1 MVSCNSNDTLSRS
14 AFASTFPAPSA
25 NPVRHHIFLL
35 NIPSTCKN
43 STPIAARRRR
53 FVAPLTSLP
62 YRLKAPDPNCAAS
75 DGTLALER
83 DHIFELMREQW
94 AFNAYMSFG
103 ADYDSILSR
112 LPSYASTPAQRAALG
127 YMGIAN
133 YLHTRLP
140 VDMEVM
146 EARDDGRSTWVTRYS
161 GPFDIDRLREDAY
174 WFADEQLA
182 GREDIES
189 AAVKEVYLLTGIAR
203 DELEARCLVNE
214 PEAMECCQFQE
225 RWIYSLAVG
234 RGRREDFADAD
245 HALSLF
251 SQLPFEARACSE
263 DENLEGMAELPLS
276 RYDADILEALPGRAN
291 NDAGEAID
299 IASARDMPVIAADT
313 TPEEPSCAICCDPFV
328 FGPGLEQ
335 PLTLLCGHTVCAE
348 CATTW
353 FRTSPSCPYCRRRLY
368 HRVPKT
374 KTAGFDIYT
383 RDNRLLQRMDW
394 TEDGAQV
401 QGYQFY
407 QPFGDV
413 EGEEGQDF
421 LLA

>member
-1 MVSCNSNDTLSRS
+1 M
-14 AFASTFPAPSA
+14 
-25 NPVRHHIFLL
+25 
-35 NIPSTCKN
+35 
-43 STPIAARRRR
+43 
-53 FVAPLTSLP
+53 
-62 YRLKAPDPNCAAS
+62 
-75 DGTLALER
+75 ALER
-83 DHIFELMREQW
+83 DHSFELTREQW
-94 AFNAYMSFG
+94 SFNAYISFG
-103 ADYDSILSR
+103 ADYDVILSR

-140 VDMEVM
+140 VDMEFM
-146 EARDDGRSTWVTRYS
+146 EARDDGSTWVTRYN

-174 WFADEQLA
+174 WFADEHLA
-182 GREDIES
+182 GREEIIS

-203 DELEARCLVNE
+203 DEFEARCLVNE
-214 PEAMECCQFQE
+214 PEALECCQFRE
-225 RWIYSLAVG
+225 RWIYTLAIG
-234 RGRREDFADAD
+234 GGRREDFADTD

-263 DENLEGMAELPLS
+263 GDNLEDMAELPLS
-276 RYDADILEALPGRAN
+276 GCDADALTAPPSPVHNGT
-291 NDAGEAID
+291 GEAID
-299 IASARDMPVIAADT
+299 IASARDMPAIATDT

-353 FRTSPSCPYCRRRLY
+353 FKTSPSCPYCRRRLY

-374 KTAGFDIYT
+374 NTDGFDIYT

-401 QGYQFY
+401 HGYQFY
-407 QPFGDV
+407 QPFGNV
-413 EGEEGQDF
+413 KGEEGQDF